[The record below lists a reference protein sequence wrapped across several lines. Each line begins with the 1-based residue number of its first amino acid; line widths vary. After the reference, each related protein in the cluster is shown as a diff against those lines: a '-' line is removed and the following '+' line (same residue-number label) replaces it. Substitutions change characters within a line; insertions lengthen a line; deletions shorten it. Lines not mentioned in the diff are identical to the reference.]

1 MAMKFWRS
9 SSCSEDDQKD
19 LATRARELA
28 LQVIVSLF
36 SVREIAADPW
46 RPIVE
51 RYRSLAAGDSLDAE
65 TMAAGMLAELVC
77 SPGPEIAR
85 SFRARIPLGGEH
97 DLYALV
103 ADAVIADRVARSNPS
118 VPEPH
123 SRLAESLYAL
133 MPKYYQTSDNYL
145 AGSLRIL
152 SEYLAFFAT
161 RNDFRGAFTEA
172 SSLTAGTS
180 HLVSRYGIYRY
191 VSSVVEVGEK
201 VLKESS
207 GAAGRDA
214 VGYWTVANNLA
225 NLHIALAQDQ
235 PPAAARHYKD
245 ALKCADTAL
254 AALSSAA
261 GDDVPQLREAMLRK
275 IAELHARLALKNIDA
290 ARHGGEAR
298 RLAEQYI
305 SAASDPTG
313 AAQWAARMCA
323 ALETKRA
330 ESDEDEYGSRAAA
343 FGVEYSLAADRFSD
357 WAKGSARHI
366 VEAAEAE
373 GRVRTAAEVLDDF
386 YGELGAELDRAI
398 PASGFDWSVYKLLL
412 ALGAIAGG
420 RLGELTGALVRSWLT
435 SAAAPQDKNPWTAFR
450 ARQYLSSD
458 GKSPSGGEGPSD
470 RAAAAGRIAGLA
482 ILADAVEQNSPDLDL
497 RNMIRTRNSALLRR
511 IVEGRPLFQE
521 CAGPA
526 LSRDADLEAL
536 ERAGSRIFRPRVER
550 PATGRQ
556 RAH

>member
-1 MAMKFWRS
+1 MKFWRS
-9 SSCSEDDQKD
+9 SKCSEDDQKD
-19 LATRARELA
+19 LAKRGRELA
-28 LQVIVSLF
+28 LQAILSLF

-51 RYRSLAAGDSLDAE
+51 RYRSLAARESLDPEAI
-65 TMAAGMLAELVC
+65 AAGMLAELVC

-85 SFRARIPLGGEH
+85 SFRARISLGGEH

-118 VPEPH
+118 LPEPH
-123 SRLAESLYAL
+123 SRLAESIYAL

-214 VGYWTVANNLA
+214 IGYWTVSNNLA

-245 ALKCADTAL
+245 ALKCANSAL
-254 AALSSAA
+254 AALDKAA
-261 GDDVPQLREAMLRK
+261 GDDVPQLREATLRS

-290 ARHGGEAR
+290 AWHEGEAR
-298 RLAEQYI
+298 RFAEQYI
-305 SAASDPTG
+305 SAASDRTG
-313 AAQWAARMCA
+313 AAQWAARMFA
-323 ALETKRA
+323 ALETNRA
-330 ESDEDEYGSRAAA
+330 ESDEEEYGSRAAA
-343 FGVEYSLAADRFSD
+343 FGVECSLAADRFSD

-366 VEAAEAE
+366 AEAVGE
-373 GRVRTAAEVLDDF
+373 GRERTAAEVLDTF

-398 PASGFDWSVYKLLL
+398 PASGFDWNVCKLLL

-450 ARQYLSSD
+450 ARQYLSS
-458 GKSPSGGEGPSD
+458 GGESPSD
-470 RAAAAGRIAGLA
+470 RTVAAGRIAGLA
-482 ILADAVEQNSPDLDL
+482 MLADAVERNSPDLDF
-497 RNMIRTRNSALLRR
+497 RNMIGTRNAALLRR

-521 CAGPA
+521 CDGPA

-536 ERAGSRIFRPRVER
+536 NRASSRLFRARVER
-550 PATGRQ
+550 PAARSAT
-556 RAH
+556 